1 MAGLEIRELRHRI
14 DIQRKTR
21 GASDG
26 AGGNV
31 SETWATLAP
40 KVWAKFE
47 PLSGREVAVADQIV
61 HRQLCRF
68 TIRRRTDVTAAMRVV
83 YKGRT
88 FAINGVRDLPDA
100 SGWRFTELTC
110 EEDAPS

>member
-1 MAGLEIRELRHRI
+1 MAAEIGDFRYRI
-14 DIQRKTR
+14 EIQKKTR

-26 AGGNV
+26 AGGNQ
-31 SETWATLAP
+31 SETWSTLK

-47 PLSGREVAVADQIV
+47 PQSGREIAVGEQIV
-61 HRQLCRF
+61 HRQLVRF

-83 YKGRT
+83 HKGRT
-88 FAINGVRDLPDA
+88 FAINGVRDLPGDA
-100 SGWRFTELTC
+100 GWKWTELTC

>member
-1 MAGLEIRELRHRI
+1 MAGLKETGQLRHRI
-14 DIQRKTR
+14 EIQRKTR

-26 AGGNV
+26 AGGNI
-31 SETWATLAP
+31 SETWTTLK

-47 PLSGREVAVADQIV
+47 PLSGREIAVADQIV

-68 TIRRRTDVTAAMRVV
+68 TIRRRTDVTAAMRVI
-83 YKGRT
+83 YKNRT
-88 FAINGVRDLPDA
+88 FAISGVRDIDEA
-100 SGWRFTELTC
+100 GWRWTEITA

>member
-1 MAGLEIRELRHRI
+1 MAGVTEVGELRHRI
-14 DIQRKTR
+14 DIQEKVR

-31 SETWATLAP
+31 SETWTTLK
-40 KVWAKFE
+40 KVWAKYE
-47 PLSGREVAVADQIV
+47 PLSGREIAVADQIV
-61 HRQLCRF
+61 HRQNSRF

-88 FAINGVRDLPDA
+88 FAILGQRDLDDA
-100 SGWRFTELTC
+100 GWKWTELTC